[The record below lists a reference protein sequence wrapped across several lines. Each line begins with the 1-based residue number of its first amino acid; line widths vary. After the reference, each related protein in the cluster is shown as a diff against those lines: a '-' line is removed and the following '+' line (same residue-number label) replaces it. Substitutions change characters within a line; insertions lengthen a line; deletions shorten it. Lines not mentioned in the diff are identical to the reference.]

1 MFYGQLDLST
11 SMWQTIDLTDD
22 VDPVLIDNQTVNY
35 NLSAWLGGMSTQND
49 NTVVSLTFADQFNQ
63 TIGSGVSIGPVLA
76 AARGDITALLFQQTN
91 GIVPVGARFMTVCA
105 TMTLITGGT
114 NNGYADDIAVYLY
127 Q

>member
-1 MFYGQLDLST
+1 
-11 SMWQTIDLTDD
+11 MWQTIDLTDD